1 MDGRIDRNLRAV
13 ALIVSSV
20 FLLSA
25 VDAAVKAVAADYSLW
40 QVYAVRSAFSIPV
53 LLVLLAVGGAGRAL
67 RILRPWVVVRS
78 LLMVAMWLAYYAPL
92 PSIDLSVAATA
103 IYTAP
108 LFIAMLSSLVAGE
121 PVGPYRWAGIAL
133 GFTGVLVILRPGADD
148 FSPLALLPVL
158 AGLLYA
164 LSGIVTRTRC
174 ASEEALVLALGLHAG
189 LLLMGIVGS
198 VVIALVQPVPTDR
211 FLLGGW
217 SAMTE
222 KDWLILA
229 GLGLVMVVV
238 ATCTARAYQIGAPA
252 VVATFDYSYL
262 VFATLWGILFF
273 SEALDATTAAGIVL
287 IVVAG
292 LFVLRRPQVAD
303 PVAPQVADPVAP
315 KVADP
320 VAPRAA
326 KE

>member
-1 MDGRIDRNLRAV
+1 MDGRTDRNLLGV
-13 ALIVSSV
+13 ALIVTSV

-40 QVYAVRSAFSIPV
+40 QIYAVRSAFSVPI
-53 LLVLLAVGGAGRAL
+53 LLVLLSFGGLGRSL
-67 RILRPWVVVRS
+67 RILRPWVLVRS
-78 LLMVAMWLAYYAPL
+78 LVMVVMWLAYYVPL

-108 LFIAMLSSLVAGE
+108 LFIALFSSLFAGE
-121 PVGPYRWAGIAL
+121 PVGPYRWAGIVL
-133 GFTGVLVILRPGADD
+133 GFVGVLVILRPGADD

-164 LSGIVTRTRC
+164 LSAIITRTRC

-189 LLLMGIVGS
+189 LLVMGIVGS
-198 VVIALVQPVPTDR
+198 VVIALVEPVPTDR

-217 SAMTE
+217 SDMAA

-229 GLGLVMVVV
+229 GLGVVMVIV
-238 ATCTARAYQIGAPA
+238 AICTARAYQVGAPA

-273 SEALDATTAAGIVL
+273 SETLDGTTATGIAM

-292 LFVLRRPQVAD
+292 LFVLRRQQIAD
-303 PVAPQVADPVAP
+303 SVAPQVAGPVAP
-315 KVADP
+315 P
-320 VAPRAA
+320 AA

>member
-1 MDGRIDRNLRAV
+1 MDGRTDRNLRAA
-13 ALIVSSV
+13 ALIVVAV

-25 VDAAVKAVAADYSLW
+25 ADAAVKAVAADYSLW
-40 QVYAVRSAFSIPV
+40 QVYAVRSAFSIPI
-53 LLVLLAVGGAGRAL
+53 LLALLAFGGIGRSL
-67 RILRPWVVVRS
+67 RILRPWVLLRS
-78 LLMVAMWLAYYAPL
+78 LLMVAMWMAYYAPL

-108 LFIAMLSSLVAGE
+108 LFIALFSSLFAGE
-121 PVGPYRWAGIAL
+121 AVGPYRWFGITL
-133 GFTGVLVILRPGADD
+133 GFAGVLVILRPGADD

-164 LSGIVTRTRC
+164 LSAIVTRTRC
-174 ASEEALVLALGLHAG
+174 ASEDALVLALGLHVG
-189 LLLMGIVGS
+189 LLTLGIVGS
-198 VVIALVQPVPTDR
+198 VVIALVEPVPSDR

-217 SAMTE
+217 SAMAA

-229 GLGLVMVVV
+229 GLGVVMVAV
-238 ATCTARAYQIGAPA
+238 ATGAARAYQIGTPA

-262 VFATLWGILFF
+262 VFATLWGVLFF
-273 SEALDATTAAGIVL
+273 SEVLDVMTVAGIVL

-292 LFVLRRPQVAD
+292 LFVLRRPQVAAA
-303 PVAPQVADPVAP
+303 VA
-315 KVADP
+315 
-320 VAPRAA
+320 RSGA